1 MEEITL
7 KLSSRAIL
15 VCRQSDPSQS
25 THLLSRRYGGQ
36 RMSKCLIC
44 RTKKHHRTK
53 YHLHCDT
60 CDYDIHKSCYLLP
73 RCRSMPL
80 TRPHTLREGND
91 YHSSCDTCGDE
102 VSENDRSYHCPT
114 CEMCYHKVCNLYPHE
129 IRHPFHAQHPL
140 KLTFSSDSSFTDLK
154 ELPASWQEE
163 PSDSETEDSDASDD
177 VSSDSS
183 ISDDV
188 SSDSSIS
195 DLKCKCCQTN
205 LQEVYYHCSIC
216 KFNLNL
222 TCARNPPLSTISH
235 LKSHEHPLSIFPRR
249 IPLPCDACG
258 LSLENTNDYVYA
270 CLSCNLMVHMACIF
284 LPRVIKITRHQHR
297 LSLSPSL
304 PSGIY
309 PCGVC
314 RLTIDVTYGQFS
326 CNRGCHYAV
335 HSKCAIEERIW
346 DGKDLDGVP
355 EEPDED
361 VEPFERIDDKTI
373 QHFSHEHYL
382 RLNIRN
388 GVFDADSFC
397 QACII
402 PILESESFYG
412 CTQCSFLL
420 HEACA
425 SFPRKKDHPLHK
437 HRLILHPIPPKP
449 LEVHMR
455 MMGGKLYSRN
465 VKGMF
470 NCSGCDQLG
479 FGFMYICS
487 EKGCRFQ
494 LDARCASLPDPFIHG
509 SHSHELFFNLT
520 KGECMGCESS
530 HCSPYSLEC
539 MECKSFLGLKC
550 ATLPSMTHYKHDK
563 HPLALCYGEEDTTN
577 AQYWCDICEAKLDAE
592 EWFYTCN
599 DYCNVTVH
607 VSCLLGNPIF
617 LKPTSFYIKQ
627 KRSTVSVIRNNDNT
641 RAICYRCDRRSTQPF
656 FFRYSDL
663 VSSCSFNCL
672 WDRVLKII

>member
-1 MEEITL
+1 MEENTL
-7 KLSSRAIL
+7 KSNSRATIFI
-15 VCRQSDPSQS
+15 CRQSDPSQQ
-25 THLLSRRYGGQ
+25 THLLSRRNGEL
-36 RMSKCLIC
+36 MSKCFIC
-44 RTKKHHRTK
+44 RYKEPHRTQ

-60 CDYDIHKSCYLLP
+60 CDYDIHRHCHLTPRCYL
-73 RCRSMPL
+73 SDF
-80 TRPHTLREGND
+80 TRPHHVDDED
-91 YHSSCDTCGDE
+91 YHYIFTCFTCGNEVSVDDLSSHCDTCDLWF
-102 VSENDRSYHCPT
+102 
-114 CEMCYHKVCNLYPHE
+114 HKVCNMYPPE

-140 KLTFSSDSSFTDLK
+140 KLTFSSDSSFSDLK
-154 ELPASWQEE
+154 QLPASWQEE
-163 PSDSETEDSDASDD
+163 PSDSEIEPDASDD

-183 ISDDV
+183 ISD
-188 SSDSSIS
+188 
-195 DLKCKCCQTN
+195 LRCKCCQRH
-205 LQEVYYHCSIC
+205 LQKYTI
-216 KFNLNL
+216 
-222 TCARNPPLSTISH
+222 ISH
-235 LKSHEHPLSIFPRR
+235 DHPLSIFPRR
-249 IPLPCDACG
+249 ISSPCDACG
-258 LSLENTNDYVYA
+258 LSLENTNDFVYA
-270 CLSCNLMVHMACIF
+270 CLSCNFMVHMACIF

-304 PSGIY
+304 PSGLF

-361 VEPFERIDDKTI
+361 VEPFERIDNETI
-373 QHFSHEHYL
+373 QHFSHEHSL
-382 RLNIRN
+382 RLNMSNR
-388 GVFDADSFC
+388 VCDEDSFC

-402 PILESESFYG
+402 PILVSESFYG

-449 LEVHMR
+449 LEVVQIQ
-455 MMGGKLYSRN
+455 GGTFKHYSRY
-465 VKGMF
+465 VEGMF
-470 NCSGCDQLG
+470 KCSGCDQSGYG
-479 FGFMYICS
+479 FVYICS
-487 EKGCRFQ
+487 EEGCPFK

-509 SHSHELFFNLT
+509 SHSHDLFFNLS
-520 KGECMGCESS
+520 KGECMGCKSS
-530 HCSPYSLEC
+530 HCSPYSIEC

-550 ATLPSMTHYKHDK
+550 ATLPSKTHYKHDK

-577 AQYWCDICEAKLDAE
+577 AQYWCDICEAKLDAK

-607 VSCLLGNPIF
+607 LFVTMITLEQFALGVIIVPHSPFCLSLTMCRF
-617 LKPTSFYIKQ
+617 
-627 KRSTVSVIRNNDNT
+627 
-641 RAICYRCDRRSTQPF
+641 
-656 FFRYSDL
+656 
-663 VSSCSFNCL
+663 
-672 WDRVLKII
+672 RVLLIVSGKE